1 MFYFLKKNFSNVSIV
16 KNDFNGLNVST
27 TSNQPYLMSIEE
39 SNLSHSGFNI
49 YPLKEGK
56 TQFNSKTTN
65 ISKNQIIDY
74 FVNSENTE
82 CFFQRQDD
90 NKVYLHMINGEF
102 QLNEKLLSKS
112 SNEKT
117 DSGVELKNGDI
128 LMIGDLDMFKF
139 FNPQENRD
147 LFSSA
152 FTKKNSL
159 KVLIKNYFLNVKKY
173 EFLDGETNSL
183 NEKLQKYEALIESQ
197 RKKIEEMSQ
206 QNEINNKEISLLK
219 EMSLLKHEKSPE
231 TSVNSLHDIVEKF
244 EQDEKL
250 LNECFQNL
258 KKNQEAQLKSFIFEL
273 QNLKYKEQELD
284 MDLKRNKSELE
295 NLIEL
300 SNNKRTQKLAEL
312 NQVRENILK
321 NKPMSDLKMEISK
334 LTREEMDLEV
344 EMKDMQVFLNQD
356 MQVLDN
362 VNREVSKKKFYCE
375 NDHQTLEEASEAEN
389 ETITRARAQL
399 VEIIKQK
406 NQEYAIIENEFE
418 KARLQMFEQFASNNK
433 EFINSNSEL
442 QIINEQEIK
451 LREILEKCLYD
462 NDEEKRLVENEL
474 ADISLNKERVQ
485 NIIEKLKQTNSNEIN
500 EKMASEYKSLN
511 DLKRL
516 DLEELK
522 QDEERIV
529 LLEENSIQYLLNKID
544 THENSLKEKEANLK
558 QLETKNK
565 LQSKKMNELLN
576 EVSIFIKL

>member
-1 MFYFLKKNFSNVSIV
+1 
-16 KNDFNGLNVST
+16 
-27 TSNQPYLMSIEE
+27 MSIEE

-56 TQFNSKTTN
+56 TQFISKTTTN

-74 FVNSENTE
+74 YVNSENSE

-90 NKVYLHMINGEF
+90 NKVYLHMIDGEF

-112 SNEKT
+112 SNEET
-117 DSGVELKNGDI
+117 DNGVELKNGDI

-173 EFLDGETNSL
+173 EYLDSETNSL
-183 NEKLQKYEALIESQ
+183 NEKLQKYESLIEEQ
-197 RKKIEEMSQ
+197 RRKIEEMSQ
-206 QNEINNKEISLLK
+206 QNEINNKEMSSLK
-219 EMSLLKHEKSPE
+219 EMRLKHEKSPE
-231 TSVNSLHDIVEKF
+231 NSVNSLHDIVEKF

-250 LNECFQNL
+250 LNECFQSL
-258 KKNQEAQLKSFIFEL
+258 KKSQEAQLKSFIFEL

-284 MDLKRNKSELE
+284 MDLKRNKSELG

-300 SNNKRTQKLAEL
+300 SNAKRTQKLAEL

-334 LTREEMDLEV
+334 VTREEMDLEV
-344 EMKDMQVFLNQD
+344 EMKEMQVSLNQD

-362 VNREVSKKKFYCE
+362 FNKELSKKKFYCE

-389 ETITRARAQL
+389 QTITRARAQL
-399 VEIIKQK
+399 AEIIVQK
-406 NQEYAIIENEFE
+406 NQEYVIVENEFE
-418 KARLQMFEQFASNNK
+418 KARLQMLEQFALNNK

-442 QIINEQEIK
+442 QKINEQEIK

-485 NIIEKLKQTNSNEIN
+485 SIIDKLKQANSNEIN

-529 LLEENSIQYLLNKID
+529 LLEENSIRYLLSKID
-544 THENSLKEKEANLK
+544 THEKTLKEKETNLK